1 MTEASHPV
9 MKSAALSPA
18 FTAGEQSE
26 KSSKEKKRMASPLS
40 MFARRLFAGETA
52 PPTDDDGDEV
62 DPADGS
68 IAAASDAEMANLIA
82 TEDPTDPAQTG
93 TEALAQD
100 EVLADIEPEP
110 EAEPEP
116 QPAVQP
122 EPEPA
127 PAPAKGAKQAL
138 PTTPVEQVSHADEA
152 AAHFADPEEVIAQIL
167 ARNAVPVPKKAGLE
181 TYGQPGRSKDS
192 PVELGVAE
200 HFARRAS
207 RLKTIF
213 LGFERSSGKIE
224 DAVEPQERFT
234 AEPDPSQFTVGW
246 IIVIEGPGRGTS
258 FTLHPGLA
266 KIGRGEE
273 QDIQLNFG
281 DTGISRS
288 HHASIAY
295 DDEEERFFLGQGGKK
310 NIVRLNGR
318 PVLSTEP
325 LESGD
330 TIRIGETTLKFLAL
344 CGPNF
349 TWKR

>member
-9 MKSAALSPA
+9 MKPASLSPA
-18 FTAGEQSE
+18 FASGEPVE

-52 PPTDDDGDEV
+52 DDDTHDVE
-62 DPADGS
+62 
-68 IAAASDAEMANLIA
+68 AAAADADADALPA
-82 TEDPTDPAQTG
+82 TENAADLETVETETASLDEFAG
-93 TEALAQD
+93 TSGAEAEAVEPD
-100 EVLADIEPEP
+100 PEP
-110 EAEPEP
+110 LSE
-116 QPAVQP
+116 P

-127 PAPAKGAKQAL
+127 PAPVAKKAAKPSSPDAEPSA
-138 PTTPVEQVSHADEA
+138 PTDEA

-181 TYGQPGRSKDS
+181 SYGAPGRSKDS
-192 PVELGVAE
+192 PVEMGVAE

-234 AEPDPSQFTVGW
+234 AEPDPAHFAVGW
-246 IIVIEGPGRGTS
+246 IIVVEGPGRGTS

-325 LESGD
+325 LENGD
-330 TIRIGETTLKFLAL
+330 TIRIGETTLKFVAL
-344 CGPNF
+344 CGPDF